1 MPQPMMISCVP
12 VAVSGGSV
20 AFVTCHLILDLSDL
34 PSHLEEVRAGFKM
47 GVGNNKKPLLLI
59 YPANDAA
66 IGPLAAPVR
75 YAVYM
80 TLRLSDGS
88 EAGDVGQLI
97 VSGRRVIGMI
107 THGSAGET
115 RLDESVGSVYAF
127 SLDLDDIKSVE
138 PKTRWTGRV
147 AGAVITSKDDLEPG
161 FVLRLTSVVGF
172 LADTGR
178 LTSGAS
184 FASLLRSVTPARG

>member
-1 MPQPMMISCVP
+1 M
-12 VAVSGGSV
+12 
-20 AFVTCHLILDLSDL
+20 AFVACHLILDLSDL
-34 PSHLEEVRAGFKM
+34 PSQLEELRVGFKM
-47 GVGNNKKPLLLI
+47 GAGNNKKPLLLI
-59 YPANDAA
+59 SPASDPAA
-66 IGPLAAPVR
+66 GPIAAPIR
-75 YAVYM
+75 YSVYM
-80 TLRLSDGS
+80 TLRLSDGT

-97 VSGRRVIGMI
+97 VAGRRVIGMV

-115 RLDESVGSVYAF
+115 RLDESAGSVYAF

-138 PKTRWTGRV
+138 PKARWTGRV

-172 LADTGR
+172 LADSGR

-184 FASLLRSVTPARG
+184 FAGLLRSVTPGG